1 MRPRQDLL
9 ASGEPSSRGTDDWKR
24 LVATRPRMQESSRQF
39 MATVGR
45 NPALRAS
52 RAAARVL
59 AAESVPSADRAARG
73 KSLRAETPRSSHAAW
88 EPQPGRP
95 DPVALLEEQT
105 AERLPELVPIRY
117 GRMSTSPF
125 AFYRGAA
132 YVMASDLAPSPQT
145 GIRVQLCGDAHLA
158 NFGAFASPERQL
170 LFDLNDFDETLPGP
184 WEWDVKRLAASVA
197 IAGREN
203 GFDAACRT
211 SMVRNLVAEYRQAIR
226 GFAKMK
232 TLDVWYARTNV
243 RDLQKIVRSQGSA
256 GERRRLD
263 KAIAKGRRRDSARAF
278 AKLAVS
284 DNGEAHIRAD
294 PPLIVPIADLVDR
307 SGAVRLELGARRML
321 ESYLGSLPGDRR
333 RLLERF
339 RYADL
344 ARKVVGVGS
353 VGTRCWVILLLGR
366 DSSDPLFLQ
375 AKEASRSVLERFVGK
390 SEFSNQGQRVVEGQ
404 RLMQSASDIF
414 LGWLREPLGLE
425 DLKPR
430 YLYVRQLWDSKT
442 SADISAMRP
451 SDMARYARLCAW
463 TLARAPRDPATPSRS
478 PATSV
483 PLRSST
489 ARLLNSPRPMPTRTS
504 ATTPCSSMR

>member
-1 MRPRQDLL
+1 MR
-9 ASGEPSSRGTDDWKR
+9 
-24 LVATRPRMQESSRQF
+24 
-39 MATVGR
+39 
-45 NPALRAS
+45 
-52 RAAARVL
+52 
-59 AAESVPSADRAARG
+59 
-73 KSLRAETPRSSHAAW
+73 
-88 EPQPGRP
+88 
-95 DPVALLEEQT
+95 
-105 AERLPELVPIRY
+105 ELVPIRY

-132 YVMASDLAPSPQT
+132 YVMASDLARSPQT
-145 GIRVQLCGDAHLA
+145 GLRVQLCGDAHLA

-197 IAGREN
+197 VAGREN
-203 GFDAACRT
+203 GFGVKRRT
-211 SMVRNLVAEYRQAIR
+211 EVVRELVREYRRTIR
-226 GFAKMK
+226 SFATMN
-232 TLDVWYARTNV
+232 TLDVWYARV
-243 RDLQKIVRSQGSA
+243 SVSELRELVRSQASA
-256 GERRRLD
+256 GRSRRLE
-263 KAIAKGRRRDSARAF
+263 KTLAKGRRKDNARAF

-284 DNGEAHIRAD
+284 DNGEARIRAD

-307 SGAVRLELGARRML
+307 SGAVRLELGARGIL
-321 ESYLGSLPGDRR
+321 ESYLGSLRGDRR

-339 RYADL
+339 RYVDL

-430 YLYVRQLWDSKT
+430 DLYVRQLWDSKI
-442 SADISAMRP
+442 SADISGMRR

-463 TLARAPRDPATPSRS
+463 TLARAHARSGDAVAIAGYLGSSQAFDRAIAAFAEVYADQNERDHAALIDAIATGRVE
-478 PATSV
+478 AQAE
-483 PLRSST
+483 R
-489 ARLLNSPRPMPTRTS
+489 
-504 ATTPCSSMR
+504 

>member
-1 MRPRQDLL
+1 
-9 ASGEPSSRGTDDWKR
+9 
-24 LVATRPRMQESSRQF
+24 

-52 RAAARVL
+52 GPASRASAAGY
-59 AAESVPSADRAARG
+59 VPSADRAARG
-73 KSLRAETPRSSHAAW
+73 KSLRAETPRSSHGKW
-88 EPQPGRP
+88 EPRSDRP
-95 DPVALLEEQT
+95 DPIALLEEQA
-105 AERLPELVPIRY
+105 AERVQELVPIRY

-203 GFDAACRT
+203 GFDAGRRT
-211 SMVRNLVAEYRQAIR
+211 SMVRDLVAEYRQAMR
-226 GFAKMK
+226 GFAAMK
-232 TLDVWYARTNV
+232 TLDVWYARANV
-243 RDLQKIVRSQGSA
+243 SDLQKLVRSQGSA
-256 GERRRLD
+256 GESRRLD
-263 KAIAKGRRRDSARAF
+263 KAVAKGRRKDSARAF
-278 AKLAVS
+278 ARLAVS
-284 DNGEAHIRAD
+284 ENGDARIRAD

-307 SGAVRLELGARRML
+307 SGAFRLELGARRML

-339 RYADL
+339 RYVDL

-366 DSSDPLFLQ
+366 DSRDPLFLQ

-404 RLMQSASDIF
+404 RLMQSVGDIF

-425 DLKPR
+425 GLKPR
-430 YLYVRQLWDSKT
+430 DLYVRQLWDSKI
-442 SADISAMRP
+442 SADISGMRT

-463 TLARAPRDPATPSRS
+463 TLARAHARSGDSVAIAGYLGSSQVFDRAIARFAEAYADQNERDHAMLIDAIATRRVQ
-478 PATSV
+478 AQAE
-483 PLRSST
+483 L
-489 ARLLNSPRPMPTRTS
+489 
-504 ATTPCSSMR
+504 